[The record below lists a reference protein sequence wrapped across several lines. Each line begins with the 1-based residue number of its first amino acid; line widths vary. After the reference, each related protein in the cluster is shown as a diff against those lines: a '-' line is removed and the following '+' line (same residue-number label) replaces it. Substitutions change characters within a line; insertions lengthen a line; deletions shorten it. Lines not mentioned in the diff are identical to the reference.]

1 MTITS
6 DWHIHSRNS
15 CDEAALV
22 VSDLIAEAAAAGI
35 TDFGLTDHIHTPYNL
50 QDLAASRAE
59 FLASNPPP
67 RFHFGVEVSC
77 VSAWE
82 LAELAKGGHDR
93 PVYGLRQG
101 GPPGAEPAIGITEA
115 DLRTYGVEY
124 VVGGTHWPLYVPFER
139 QAIIRDYHRQN
150 LFLACHP
157 LVDIVAHPWWWMGHW
172 KDATGRYPAEPW
184 FDDFGAIPQSLHD
197 EFAAALVENGK
208 VFEVNISAILLNRQY
223 PARFAG
229 QYLDYVAGMR
239 ARGVRLC
246 IASDCHG
253 EHYRIDFARAVTML
267 QSIGLTDEELWRLP
281 PRQGAH
287 AELTESSPHRGQW
300 RCP

>member
-15 CDEAALV
+15 CDEAALK
-22 VSDLIAEAAAAGI
+22 VSDLVTEAAAAGI
-35 TDFGLTDHIHTPYNL
+35 ADFGLTDHIHTPYNL
-50 QDLAASRAE
+50 PDLAASREE
-59 FLASNPPP
+59 FLACKPSQ

-82 LAELAKGGHDR
+82 LAEIARGGHDR

-101 GPPGAEPAIGITEA
+101 GPAGAGPAIGITEA

-139 QAIIRDYHRQN
+139 RAIICDYHRQN

-172 KDATGRYPAEPW
+172 QDASGRYPAEPW
-184 FDDFGAIPQSLHD
+184 FDDFGAIPQSMHD
-197 EFAAALVENGK
+197 EFAAALVGNGK
-208 VFEVNISAILLNRQY
+208 VFEINLSAILLNRQY
-223 PARFAG
+223 PARFAR
-229 QYLDYVAGMR
+229 QYLDYIGNLR
-239 ARGVRLC
+239 TRGVAFS

-253 EHYRIDFARAVTML
+253 EHYRIDFATAAGML
-267 QSIGLTDEELWRLP
+267 DSVGITDDGLWRLP
-281 PRQGAH
+281 PRQAARAPLAG
-287 AELTESSPHRGQW
+287 ERGTAT
-300 RCP
+300 P